1 MTSELASTQ
10 SSEEPVAAPPVH
22 PRVPHFG
29 HVLLFLVL
37 AATMLFV
44 AQALVVAAVGTSSH
58 DLMALVQNQRLQLA
72 TMTIGYLLTLL
83 ACWFLFTRMWERPF
97 LEGIQWNG
105 ATALRHAPKLI
116 PIGFVLGWSVQA
128 VESLITLPSSIP
140 MDEFFKNASVVW
152 ALTVFGTL
160 LAPMFEEIAFR
171 GFLFPALAIAWDWTR
186 LKRTPESYAQWRST
200 DTLSTEAVLISGLVS
215 SAIFALI
222 HAAQLGYTWAAVAVL
237 MVVSLALTW
246 VRVRLRSVAA
256 SALVHSCYNLSV
268 FITLMISTGGYR
280 HLERMAQ

>member
-1 MTSELASTQ
+1 MTSELASA
-10 SSEEPVAAPPVH
+10 EEPVVAPPVH

-29 HVLLFLVL
+29 HVLLFLVM
-37 AATMLFV
+37 AATMMFV
-44 AQALVVAAVGTSSH
+44 AQALVLTAVGTTSSH

-72 TMTIGYLLTLL
+72 TMTIGYLLTLV

-116 PIGFVLGWSVQA
+116 PLGFVLGWAVQA
-128 VESLITLPSSIP
+128 AESLITMPSSIP

-152 ALTVFGTL
+152 ALTAFGTL

-171 GFLFPALAIAWDWTR
+171 GFLFPALAIAWDWAR
-186 LKRTPESYAQWRST
+186 LKRTPESYAQWKST
-200 DTLSTEAVLISGLVS
+200 DTLSTEALLISGLVS
-215 SAIFALI
+215 SAVFALI

-256 SALVHSCYNLSV
+256 SAMVHACYNFSV